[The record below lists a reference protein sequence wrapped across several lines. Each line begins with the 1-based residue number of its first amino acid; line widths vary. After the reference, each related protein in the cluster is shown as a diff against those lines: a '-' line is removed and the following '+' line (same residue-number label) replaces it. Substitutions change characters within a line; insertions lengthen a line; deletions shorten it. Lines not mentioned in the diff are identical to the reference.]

1 MPMPRILPP
10 LLALFV
16 LAAANPAEAMR
27 CGNRLVATGDYEFQ
41 VRERCGEPYWS
52 NGFSELHVRGLDGPF
67 EHRQERVYEEW
78 FYQDGPRRLVR
89 RVLFADNQVV
99 RIETGGYGVRS
110 IGNECSDR
118 AFRRGAAAGEVFL
131 RCGAPESRNQRYEDV
146 VTRDGRGNARVR
158 PIRREEW
165 FYPFDG
171 SRFVRKVVFHNGV
184 LDRVE
189 RIAR

>member
-1 MPMPRILPP
+1 MPRFLLP
-10 LLALFV
+10 LLALALLTV
-16 LAAANPAEAMR
+16 ADSAWAMR
-27 CGNRLVATGDYEFQ
+27 CGNRLVTTGDYDFQ

-52 NGFSELHVRGLDGPF
+52 NGFSELHIQGLDGPL
-67 EHRQERVYEEW
+67 ERRQERVFEEW
-78 FYQDGPRRLVR
+78 FYQDGPHRLVR
-89 RVLFADNQVV
+89 RLLFADNRLV
-99 RIETGGYGVRS
+99 RIEVGGYGVRS

-131 RCGAPESRNQRYEDV
+131 RCGAPEARNQRYEDV
-146 VTRDGRGNARVR
+146 VQRDGSGNARVR

-171 SRFVRKVVFHNGV
+171 SRFVRKLVFHNGV